1 MTDICASAPIILAE
15 CIPTPDGF
23 ISPAATAIFIL
34 LLLVP
39 LAFLLLAVVGFV
51 QAEDYKR
58 RSSAEIERRRTD
70 AIFEHAR
77 RERKPRPNKSNP
89 TPGNP
94 AGRSATEEPMRTILT
109 AAALA
114 AFLATPALA
123 EPVKLDDRQLDTV
136 AAGAF
141 TFLTLGRAVV
151 FTNAPDLT
159 TFSVEP
165 VEGGQITSG
174 SASSTTGGLLVIGSF
189 TIR

>member
-94 AGRSATEEPMRTILT
+94 AGRSATEEPMRTLLT

-123 EPVKLDDRQLDTV
+123 NEPIKLDDRQLDNVPAGTFAPFPSLFAPVTWGEPTTV
-136 AAGAF
+136 EG
-141 TFLTLGRAVV
+141 
-151 FTNAPDLT
+151 P
-159 TFSVEP
+159 TFSWPGALSV
-165 VEGGQITSG
+165 TFSW
-174 SASSTTGGLLVIGSF
+174 F
-189 TIR
+189 

>member
-1 MTDICASAPIILAE
+1 
-15 CIPTPDGF
+15 
-23 ISPAATAIFIL
+23 
-34 LLLVP
+34 
-39 LAFLLLAVVGFV
+39 
-51 QAEDYKR
+51 
-58 RSSAEIERRRTD
+58 
-70 AIFEHAR
+70 
-77 RERKPRPNKSNP
+77 
-89 TPGNP
+89 
-94 AGRSATEEPMRTILT
+94 MRTLLT
-109 AAALA
+109 TAALA

-123 EPVKLDDRQLDTV
+123 SEPIKLDDRQLDTV

-174 SASSTTGGLLVIGSF
+174 SATSTTGGLLVIGSF